1 MTSSATDKPSLDAK
15 PVPSAD
21 TMALDS
27 NINGSANDHDPLFDE
42 DPTPHL
48 DLPDPPPADTTHD
61 DTVAAT
67 NGNGA
72 MNGTSPA
79 PDALPV
85 KDSLPAPAGDANGGI
100 APTAPILAKDPPDVP
115 GTLPRAPDSLATTT
129 QPPSIDQPTS
139 NDRKDHTDA
148 TSATEDVKSPR
159 DMNEQESHFPTEPA
173 QSAPLSDAAPAD
185 AAPSASPAPPAVE
198 TTAPTNDVE
207 SKMDISED
215 DKAVAHA
222 PVSETVTHK
231 EEPSEQVSA
240 IPSTEVAPQAPA
252 TAGAGH
258 TSLSAAASATPTAS
272 GSDHPMEDAPAMAKT
287 RPREE
292 DEDDDGPSAKRARTA
307 EGTAEAEA
315 KQVDAPAPVPT
326 TNGNTSQPPKP
337 ANIETNN
344 IAVPTDAAPTTPAIS
359 NAPEKKKYDA
369 APLTP
374 AQYKFLMDRL
384 RGAKKTKSAAPFLHP
399 VDPVSLNIPH
409 YPQVIQHPMDLG
421 TMESKLRDKKYQSV
435 DDFMSDFYLMID
447 NCITFN
453 GAAHPVSQSAWNMQV
468 WFERGMHLL
477 PARDVQAEPP
487 KRTKKASNGPP
498 KARRE
503 SRAHVP
509 AHSPKESNTPTVTY
523 ALQADG
529 TPLIR
534 RDSTTGDGRPKRE
547 IHRPPPK
554 DLPYTNPRPKS
565 KKSQLELKF
574 CDVVVNE
581 MLKPKHQAFSYPFLT
596 PVDPIALNIP
606 QYLKIIKKPMDLG
619 TIASRLKHGEYS
631 GAKEVKADIELMFA
645 NCFKFNPEG
654 DEVNKMGHLL
664 QDLFKRTWEKKADWL
679 EQHAPASDPESDE
692 DEEEEEESDDG
703 EEEAIRQRQAEIAQ
717 QIMKLTQEQLALQNK
732 KKSSPKYISKKSAK
746 KEKES
751 KPKKASKPSVTL
763 KPKKKQRQITF
774 EEKRLISETIGN
786 LDENQMA
793 RAVQIIRNGV
803 PHLQGVNDDELELD
817 IDTIPNDVLHDLLKY
832 IKNVAPDSIVVNQQP
847 VAQDDDYEPPAHK
860 GQAQPR
866 KNKPM
871 GKHEQEAAIADIK
884 QRLQNFTNRGSS
896 EDASP
901 EPTAVHRDGS
911 DDDDDDDDSSASESE
926 EE

>member
-1 MTSSATDKPSLDAK
+1 MAVMTSPATDKPSLDAK

-27 NINGSANDHDPLFDE
+27 NINGANDHDPLFDE

-48 DLPDPPPADTTHD
+48 DLPDPPLADTTHN
-61 DTVAAT
+61 TVAAT
-67 NGNGA
+67 NGNSA
-72 MNGTSPA
+72 TNGTSPA
-79 PDALPV
+79 PDALHV
-85 KDSLPAPAGDANGGI
+85 KDSLPAPAGDGNGDI
-100 APTAPILAKDPPDVP
+100 APTAPILAENPPDVP
-115 GTLPRAPDSLATTT
+115 QTLPPAPDSLTTTT
-129 QPPSIDQPTS
+129 QPPSIDQPAS
-139 NDRKDHTDA
+139 NDRKDLTDA
-148 TSATEDVKSPR
+148 TSATDDDVKPPVE
-159 DMNEQESHFPTEPA
+159 MGEQDSQPPTEPA
-173 QSAPLSDAAPAD
+173 QSAPAVETAPAD
-185 AAPSASPAPPAVE
+185 VAPSAPPAPPAVE
-198 TTAPTNDVE
+198 STAPTNDVD
-207 SKMDISED
+207 SKMDISEEE
-215 DKAVAHA
+215 KVEAHA
-222 PVSETVTHK
+222 P
-231 EEPSEQVSA
+231 A
-240 IPSTEVAPQAPA
+240 A
-252 TAGAGH
+252 TLITG
-258 TSLSAAASATPTAS
+258 
-272 GSDHPMEDAPAMAKT
+272 GSDHLMEDAPAMTKT
-287 RPREE
+287 RPREDDE
-292 DEDDDGPSAKRARTA
+292 DEGGPSAKRARTA

-315 KQVDAPAPVPT
+315 KPADAPTPAAVPT
-326 TNGNTSQPPKP
+326 TNGNPAQPPKP
-337 ANIETNN
+337 AKIETNN
-344 IAVPTDAAPTTPAIS
+344 VAVPTEAAPTTPAIS
-359 NAPEKKKYDA
+359 NAPEKKKYDQA
-369 APLTP
+369 ELTL
-374 AQYKFLMDRL
+374 AQHKFLMDRL

-399 VDPVSLNIPH
+399 VDPVTLNIPH
-409 YPQVIQHPMDLG
+409 YPQIIQHPMDLG

-453 GAAHPVSQSAWNMQV
+453 GTAHPIAQTAWNLQV

-477 PARDVQAEPP
+477 PARDAQAEPP
-487 KRTKKASNGPP
+487 KRTKKSSNGPP

-509 AHSPKESNTPTVTY
+509 AHSPKDSNTPTVTY

-574 CDVVVNE
+574 CDMVVNE
-581 MLKPKHQAFSYPFLT
+581 MLKPKHQVFSYPFLA

-606 QYLKIIKKPMDLG
+606 QYLKIIKKPIDLG
-619 TIASRLKHGEYS
+619 TIASRLKHGEYN

-654 DEVNKMGHLL
+654 DEVNKMGHLF

-679 EQHAPASDPESDE
+679 AQHAPASEPESEE
-692 DEEEEEESDDG
+692 DEEEEEEESDG
-703 EEEAIRQRQAEIAQ
+703 EDEEAIRQRQAEIAQ

-732 KKSSPKYISKKSAK
+732 KKSSPKYSGKKSAK

-751 KPKKASKPSVTL
+751 KPKKASKPALPL

-803 PHLQGVNDDELELD
+803 PSLQGVNDDELELD

-832 IKNVAPDSIVVNQQP
+832 IKTVAPDSIVVNQQP
-847 VAQDDDYEPPAHK
+847 VAQDDDYEPPARK
-860 GQAQPR
+860 AQAQPR

-896 EDASP
+896 DDASP
-901 EPTAVHRDGS
+901 EPAALHRDDS
-911 DDDDDDDDSSASESE
+911 DDDDSSASESE

>member
-1 MTSSATDKPSLDAK
+1 MAVMTSPATDKPSLDAK

-27 NINGSANDHDPLFDE
+27 NINGANDHDPLFDE

-48 DLPDPPPADTTHD
+48 DLPDPPLADTTHN
-61 DTVAAT
+61 TVAAT
-67 NGNGA
+67 NGNSA
-72 MNGTSPA
+72 TNGTSPA
-79 PDALPV
+79 PDALHV
-85 KDSLPAPAGDANGGI
+85 KDSLPAPAGDGNGDI
-100 APTAPILAKDPPDVP
+100 APTAPILAENPPDVP
-115 GTLPRAPDSLATTT
+115 QTLPPAPDSLTTTT
-129 QPPSIDQPTS
+129 QPPSIDQPAS
-139 NDRKDHTDA
+139 NDRKDLTDA
-148 TSATEDVKSPR
+148 TSATDDDVKPPVE
-159 DMNEQESHFPTEPA
+159 MGEQDSQPPTEPA
-173 QSAPLSDAAPAD
+173 QSAPA
-185 AAPSASPAPPAVE
+185 
-198 TTAPTNDVE
+198 
-207 SKMDISED
+207 
-215 DKAVAHA
+215 
-222 PVSETVTHK
+222 
-231 EEPSEQVSA
+231 
-240 IPSTEVAPQAPA
+240 VAPQAPT
-252 TAGAGH
+252 TADAGH
-258 TSLSAAASATPTAS
+258 TNVTAAASATLITG
-272 GSDHPMEDAPAMAKT
+272 GSDHLMEDAPAMTKT
-287 RPREE
+287 RPREDDE
-292 DEDDDGPSAKRARTA
+292 DEGGPSAKRARTA

-315 KQVDAPAPVPT
+315 KPADAPTPAAVPT
-326 TNGNTSQPPKP
+326 TNGNPAQPPKP
-337 ANIETNN
+337 AKIETNN
-344 IAVPTDAAPTTPAIS
+344 VAVPTEAAPTTPAIS
-359 NAPEKKKYDA
+359 NAPEKKKYDQA
-369 APLTP
+369 ELTL
-374 AQYKFLMDRL
+374 AQHKFLMDRL

-399 VDPVSLNIPH
+399 VDPVTLNIPH
-409 YPQVIQHPMDLG
+409 YPQIIQHPMDLG

-453 GAAHPVSQSAWNMQV
+453 GTAHPIAQTAWNLQV

-477 PARDVQAEPP
+477 PARDAQAEPP
-487 KRTKKASNGPP
+487 KRTKKSSNGPP

-509 AHSPKESNTPTVTY
+509 AHSPKDSNTPTVTY

-574 CDVVVNE
+574 CDMVVNE
-581 MLKPKHQAFSYPFLT
+581 MLKPKHQVFSYPFLA

-606 QYLKIIKKPMDLG
+606 QYLKIIKKPIDLG
-619 TIASRLKHGEYS
+619 TIASRLKHGEYN

-654 DEVNKMGHLL
+654 DEVNKMGHLF

-679 EQHAPASDPESDE
+679 AQHAPASEPESEE
-692 DEEEEEESDDG
+692 DEEEEEEESDG
-703 EEEAIRQRQAEIAQ
+703 EDEEAIRQRQAEIAQ

-732 KKSSPKYISKKSAK
+732 KKSSPKYSGKKSAK

-751 KPKKASKPSVTL
+751 KPKKASKPALPL

-803 PHLQGVNDDELELD
+803 PSLQGVNDDELELD

-832 IKNVAPDSIVVNQQP
+832 IKTVAPDSIVVNQQP
-847 VAQDDDYEPPAHK
+847 VAQDDDYEPPARK
-860 GQAQPR
+860 AQAQPR

-896 EDASP
+896 DDASP
-901 EPTAVHRDGS
+901 EPAALHRDDS
-911 DDDDDDDDSSASESE
+911 DDDDSSASESE